1 MTFRTMPASEVKS
14 SGVTTSESLDT
25 MATLP
30 ISVSRQQQAQ
40 HASEKS
46 SAAAKEKEAEA
57 KAAGKVASK
66 AHFVYHQIKR

>member
-1 MTFRTMPASEVKS
+1 MPASEVKS
-14 SGVTTSESLDT
+14 SGVTASESLDT

-40 HASEKS
+40 HASDKGS

-57 KAAGKVASK
+57 KAAAKVASK